1 MMTPE
6 GLLKD
11 LGISKPSEI
20 ELDVIAWH
28 CGLQIQ
34 YRPLQGCDARVV
46 GLGDKGLLTIDS
58 RQMPVRQR
66 FSIAHELGH
75 WQLHRGQLMMCRAEE
90 IESTKAVA
98 RSYEKDADAF
108 AAAVLMPAYLFGPAA
123 DQFAR
128 NEPWARVA
136 SLAAEFQTS
145 TLATALRIVR
155 LGIWPGWLIC
165 HGKAGRQWY
174 FSAPQALHEAAPRT
188 DLDPRSPSFD
198 LLFGN
203 IETSRPRKLVG
214 DTWFTSRNAERK
226 TVLEHSRKYG
236 PSEVLSLVKF
246 ED

>member
-108 AAAVLMPAYLFGPAA
+108 AAAILMPSYLIGPAA
-123 DQFAR
+123 EQFVR
-128 NEPWARVA
+128 NEPWALVT
-136 SLAAEFQTS
+136 SLATEFQTS
-145 TLATALRIVR
+145 TLATALRIVT

-174 FSAPQALHEAAPRT
+174 FGAPQVTHEAPPRT
-188 DLDPRSPSFD
+188 DLDSRSPSFEM
-198 LLFGN
+198 LFGTT
-203 IETSRPRKLVG
+203 EASRPKKLAG
-214 DTWFTSRNAERK
+214 DTWFAGRHAERR
-226 TVLEHSRKYG
+226 TVTEHSRRYG
-236 PSEVLSLVKF
+236 PNEILSLVKF
-246 ED
+246 EE